1 MKIVRTVKENKEE
14 NKAPA
19 VEIVSARLPLLEELL
34 GEGRTVQAR
43 SLATEILK
51 ENVSNPG
58 LVYEIMGR
66 SYLVERNCWKA
77 LPYLKKAVKKPGSRA
92 ETYFHLAYAQQN
104 VQQGYETPPFL
115 TSKWSFHPRRKPV
128 RSILSLVGA
137 ICALPF
143 AIGELP
149 LAIQNKYLL
158 HRERGQAEKSLEQAI
173 YLEPRAPLRKEYF
186 TYLLQ
191 QVVAENPRQVIQ
203 HGEEALKHYPE
214 EALFYALVS
223 QAYAEMG
230 VQSDAKALMFKAVEL
245 KFEDGDFLRKYFF
258 SRLNEEDHEG
268 WPLLAK
274 LLRERKGVNWRNASI
289 LDLVADYIRQRETY
303 PRAEE
308 NYPLELHLEYMSEN
322 SSWAESS
329 SPQRS
334 LKESLRYRER
344 FPNCTYPSHP
354 LFLPVLQAKVKIDP
368 DDDDSRYELAVG
380 LALAAELDEQGKPKN
395 VQALQEA
402 LEQFRHLHQAGYV
415 LKKGHYPELTY
426 RLLKHYGKEIKEG
439 GSKGSVPKPK
449 LYLVN

>member
-1 MKIVRTVKENKEE
+1 MKMNDTMKIVRTTKE

-34 GEGRTVQAR
+34 DEGRTAQAR
-43 SLATEILK
+43 HLATEILK

-104 VQQGYETPPFL
+104 IHRGYEAPLFL
-115 TSKWSFHPRRKPV
+115 TSKWSFHLRRKPV
-128 RSILSLVGA
+128 KSILSLMGA

-149 LAIQNKYLL
+149 LAIRNQYLL
-158 HRERGQAEKSLEQAI
+158 RRERGQAEKSLEQAI

-268 WPLLAK
+268 WPLLDK
-274 LLRERKGVNWRNASI
+274 LLRERKGVNWRNTSI
-289 LDLVADYIRQRETY
+289 LDLVADYIRQRETDY
-303 PRAEE
+303 
-308 NYPLELHLEYMSEN
+308 S
-322 SSWAESS
+322 
-329 SPQRS
+329 
-334 LKESLRYRER
+334 
-344 FPNCTYPSHP
+344 SHP